1 MPEDDHADDAVVL
14 PDTSE
19 PLGQIR
25 DRDREN
31 DRDATLQSIISA
43 VLDIQKFAVTRE
55 NWIKS
60 LECLYLPAEEDEE
73 EGEELE
79 LEGGW
84 VGSKQRATNTRGA
97 IWISLFSIF
106 YPANP

>member
-1 MPEDDHADDAVVL
+1 MSQRWYCED
-14 PDTSE
+14 
-19 PLGQIR
+19 
-25 DRDREN
+25 
-31 DRDATLQSIISA
+31 
-43 VLDIQKFAVTRE
+43 
-55 NWIKS
+55 
-60 LECLYLPAEEDEE
+60 DEE